1 MSRGCE
7 WTNALYYAERSMRHL
22 GLTEEEFSKQLS
34 ILSRK
39 YRISYD
45 IYNHIDLSND
55 IVRQNAEVK
64 RLKAEIQGLNGKV
77 AQFEAVAN
85 AKAAQSEAV
94 AKQQWDAGYNA
105 GLAAAKQ
112 AAAKAIGKLARPDP
126 NGSGSR

>member
-1 MSRGCE
+1 MAKSPNSRL
-7 WTNALYYAERSMRHL
+7 W
-22 GLTEEEFSKQLS
+22 LT
-34 ILSRK
+34 
-39 YRISYD
+39 
-45 IYNHIDLSND
+45 
-55 IVRQNAEVK
+55 
-64 RLKAEIQGLNGKV
+64 
-77 AQFEAVAN
+77 